1 MNNNKI
7 ATMLLIL
14 SIIGNISLPS
24 MADEEVMVLPPING
38 NDMQTS
44 APQTTQYSPTLIQGT
59 VSTVP
64 VGSSFEV
71 ITNSDISTKN
81 NHVGEVFTATLNQ
94 SITVGSEIVI
104 PAGSEVYGQI
114 TYSEDAGRAG
124 RNALMEIKFTS
135 IKPPYGN
142 KIPMMGKIVTKD
154 DSGVLKGG
162 SLKQQLAK
170 GASTIAV
177 TTAGGLATGLGIGAI
192 ASEAG
197 AGAAIGSA
205 AGGVLGLGYVI
216 ARKGKEVSLPIGTKM
231 IVTLEQPLN
240 IAR

>member
-1 MNNNKI
+1 MKINKF
-7 ATMLLIL
+7 ASLLLSL
-14 SIIGNISLPS
+14 SIIGNISLPA
-24 MADEEVMVLPPING
+24 MAEEEVMVLPPING
-38 NDMQTS
+38 NDMQVS
-44 APQTTQYSPTLIQGT
+44 SPQTTYGTPYIQGT

-64 VGSSFEV
+64 VGTSFEV
-71 ITNSDISTKN
+71 ITNADISTKN

-94 SITVGSEIVI
+94 PITMGTDIVI
-104 PAGSEVYGQI
+104 PAGSEVFGQI

-154 DSGVLKGG
+154 ESGVLKGG

-170 GASTIAV
+170 GASTLAV
-177 TTAGGLATGLGIGAI
+177 TATGGLAAGLGIGAI
-192 ASEAG
+192 AGEAG

-205 AGGVLGLGYVI
+205 TGGIVGLGYVI

-231 IVTLEQPLN
+231 IVSLEQPLN
-240 IAR
+240 VAK